1 MSKSASPETAPRLGL
16 IGSRDSTATNTTH
29 VDDAVRVVHI
39 IDDDAA
45 LGAALSAGLA
55 AHGFRTTFSS
65 SADSGWTAAHR
76 QYPDLILCDIN
87 MPGKNG
93 HRLLDEIRRDDDLG
107 SCPFVF
113 MTGNP
118 VYAQP
123 RAAMDLGADDFLLKP
138 FTLETLVS
146 CVTAR
151 LRRSEICGHSEALL
165 VKKLKESL
173 RLGLPHEFFTPLTG
187 IMGFA
192 EMLVE
197 DGDVMKPEETKEALN
212 NILLSGRRLQRTL
225 RNYLYALD
233 RLAPD
238 SETPFPVL
246 SAISVTELLKR
257 GAQAAAER
265 HSRRDDLVLD
275 IVGEP
280 IAGGAHELTLLVEE
294 LTDNAFSFSRP
305 RSIVRVRAGR
315 VGQEYHLMVSDG
327 GRGMTRLQIKNL
339 GLFRQFERGK
349 YEQQGLGVGL
359 FIVQQVLRRFG
370 GKLHFESIKDIGTTC
385 HVILPIAAE
394 PPAA

>member
-1 MSKSASPETAPRLGL
+1 MTKSTPTDSTLRPGPSH
-16 IGSRDSTATNTTH
+16 SRDSSATNSTH
-29 VDDAVRVVHI
+29 VEDAVRMVHI

-76 QYPDLILCDIN
+76 NYPDLILCDIN

-118 VYAQP
+118 IFAQP
-123 RAAMDLGADDFLLKP
+123 RAAMDMGADDFLLKP

-151 LRRSEICGHSEALL
+151 LRRNEICSQGEALL
-165 VKKLKESL
+165 IKKLKESL
-173 RLGLPHEFFTPLTG
+173 RRGLPHEFFTPLTG

-192 EMLVE
+192 EMLAE
-197 DGDVMKPEETKEALN
+197 DGDTMKPEEQKEALN

-238 SETPFPVL
+238 SATPFPVL
-246 SAISVTELLKR
+246 SSATVSQLLQK
-257 GAQAAAER
+257 GAQVASAR
-265 HSRRDDLVLD
+265 HVRQGDLVLD
-275 IVGEP
+275 ITGEP
-280 IAGGAHELTLLVEE
+280 IAGGAHELTLLIEE
-294 LTDNAFSFSRP
+294 LTDNAFSFSQP

-315 VGQEYHLMVSDG
+315 VGQEFHLMVSDG
-327 GRGMTRLQIKNL
+327 GRGMTRQQIKAL

-370 GKLHFESIKDIGTTC
+370 GTLHFESIKGVGTTC
-385 HVILPIAAE
+385 HVILPIATEESTA
-394 PPAA
+394 